1 MTALINAV
9 FFCLIVVLLLA
20 MRRKDRQDIKS
31 NKVGEQA
38 GADRKSKKPVTRKS
52 TTSPYILTAKR
63 WRDERVG
70 ERR

>member
-9 FFCLIVVLLLA
+9 FFCLVVVLLLV
-20 MRRKDRQDIKS
+20 MRRKNQKDIK
-31 NKVGEQA
+31 NNEVGEPA
-38 GADRKSKKPVTRKS
+38 GAVRKSKKPVTRKS